1 MILHTL
7 NDSYDNLDEDL
18 KEMFTFEEYKK
29 LFAYWRAKVKKENE
43 EIIEKYYANLSDSEK
58 FNFRSS
64 EEDSYSEDSYSE
76 DSYSEDSYSEDKYS
90 EEDIYN
96 VLLFTRSKSVSS
108 KSISKSKSRSKSV
121 PLKSSSRFAN
131 NIILGTGAF
140 GCVISKPISNKN
152 YIIKEYIPYND
163 IDNNDI
169 GKIYI
174 KKIGK
179 KKDDEKLFNEELNIL
194 LKIKKIDPFN
204 YFTVKLKAA
213 SKFYGNII
221 AKDKHLLNILKV
233 NNNIINETFYQIIL
247 ENGGVDLNNF
257 NNISY
262 KHFLKLFKIFL
273 QGMIKL
279 NENKLVHGDI
289 KLDNILI
296 TKTKINLIDFGQML
310 SSKDVYNKEYYGRLS
325 AFYRFYPPEFFI
337 ASILLKCKNN
347 ISSQLDNVLN
357 IMKKKEYFDK
367 TNRPEKIHEFYYS
380 GIKKFIKDIKSRG
393 LQNYNDIFTEKLA
406 LQTDIYSLSLIIKE
420 FNTKIDYKT
429 KQEQQFMKK
438 IYKRCKNPNP
448 YDRINI
454 YSLYTLVYNEYN
466 KQTKNLKY

>member
-76 DSYSEDSYSEDKYS
+76 DSYSE
-90 EEDIYN
+90 EDIYN

-163 IDNNDI
+163 IDIHNNDI
-169 GKIYI
+169 GKIY
-174 KKIGK
+174 KKGDE
-179 KKDDEKLFNEELNIL
+179 DDEKSFNDELDML

-204 YFTVKLKAA
+204 FFTVKLKAA

-233 NNNIINETFYQIIL
+233 NNSIINETFFQIIL
-247 ENGGVDLNNF
+247 ENGGMHLDNF

-262 KHFLKLFKIFL
+262 KKFLKLFEKFL

-289 KLDNILI
+289 KPDNILI
-296 TKTKINLIDFGQML
+296 NKTKINLIDFGHML
-310 SSKDVYNKEYYGRLS
+310 SAKNVYNKEYYGRLS

-347 ISSQLDNVLN
+347 ISTKLDNVLD

-367 TNRPEKIHEFYYS
+367 TNIPNKIHEFYYS
-380 GIKKFIKDIKSRG
+380 GIKKFIKDIKSRH
-393 LQNYNDIFTEKLA
+393 LTNYDDIFTEKLA

-420 FNTKIDYKT
+420 FINTKKIDYKT
-429 KQEQQFMKK
+429 KKEYNFLLK

-466 KQTKNLKY
+466 KQKI

>member
-1 MILHTL
+1 MTFVTL
-7 NDSYDNLDEDL
+7 NDSYNNLDKDL
-18 KEMFTFEEYKK
+18 KEKFTFEEWKM
-29 LFAYWRAKVKKENE
+29 FFT
-43 EIIEKYYANLSDSEK
+43 YYNNLSEYEK
-58 FNFRSS
+58 FKFR
-64 EEDSYSEDSYSE
+64 DSNSNL
-76 DSYSEDSYSEDKYS
+76 

-96 VLLFTRSKSVSS
+96 ILLFTRSKSVSS
-108 KSISKSKSRSKSV
+108 SVLSSVLSNVSSKSRSKSV
-121 PLKSSSRFAN
+121 LSSVSSKSRSKLAN

-140 GCVISKPISNKN
+140 GCVISKPICDKN

-163 IDNNDI
+163 IDIHNNDI

-174 KKIGK
+174 KTIGK
-179 KKDDEKLFNEELNIL
+179 KKNDEQSFNEELDIL

-247 ENGGVDLNNF
+247 ENGGVNLDNF

-262 KHFLKLFKIFL
+262 KIFLKLFEKFL

-289 KLDNILI
+289 KPDNILI
-296 TKTKINLIDFGQML
+296 NKTKINLIDFGQML

-347 ISSQLDNVLN
+347 ISTKLDNVLD

-367 TNRPEKIHEFYYS
+367 INIPEKIHEFYYS
-380 GIKKFIKDIKSRG
+380 GIKKFIKDIKSRH
-393 LQNYNDIFTEKLA
+393 LTNYDDIFTEKLA

-420 FNTKIDYKT
+420 FINTKKIDYKT
-429 KQEQQFMKK
+429 KKEYNFLLK

-454 YSLYTLVYNEYN
+454 YSLYTLVRNEYDIQ
-466 KQTKNLKY
+466 KK

>member
-1 MILHTL
+1 MTFLTF
-7 NDSYDNLDEDL
+7 NDSYNNLDEDL
-18 KEMFTFEEYKK
+18 KEMFSFEEYKK
-29 LFAYWRAKVKKENE
+29 LFAYWRAKIKKENE
-43 EIIEKYYANLSDSEK
+43 EIIDKYYANLSDSEK
-58 FNFRSS
+58 FNFRSLD
-64 EEDSYSEDSYSE
+64 EDSEDSE
-76 DSYSEDSYSEDKYS
+76 K
-90 EEDIYN
+90 DIYN
-96 VLLFTRSKSVSS
+96 VLLFTRSKSVSF
-108 KSISKSKSRSKSV
+108 KPISISRSRSRSKSV
-121 PLKSSSRFAN
+121 PSKFSSKFAN

-140 GCVISKPISNKN
+140 GCVISKPISNEN

-179 KKDDEKLFNEELNIL
+179 KKDDEQLFNEELNIL

-221 AKDKHLLNILKV
+221 ANDKHLLNILKV

-247 ENGGVDLNNF
+247 ENGGVDLDNF

-262 KHFLKLFKIFL
+262 KHFLKLFERLL

-289 KLDNILI
+289 KQDNILI

-310 SSKDVYNKEYYGRLS
+310 SAKNVYNEEYYGRLS

-347 ISSQLDNVLN
+347 ISKKLDNVLN

-367 TNRPEKIHEFYYS
+367 TNIPEKIHEFYYS

-393 LQNYNDIFTEKLA
+393 LKNYNDIFTEKLA

-448 YDRINI
+448 YERINI
-454 YSLYTLVYNEYN
+454 YSLYTLVNNEYN
-466 KQTKNLKY
+466 KQTINV

>member
-64 EEDSYSEDSYSE
+64 EE